1 MLEKRPLYQLLVR
14 YVSGTITEEELL
26 ELRGLVNL
34 SDDEELSVH
43 VHRLWNEYKP
53 VKLPEDALMDEIF
66 RQIKSRT
73 RKQRIHLKIRKR
85 VSYVLGVAAALLISF
100 LSVTSLFLLKEKKQ
114 FEKAGEREMTV
125 RSERGQKVKITLP
138 DGSQVRLNAAS
149 MLQYK
154 LSYGDS
160 VRKVVMKG
168 EGFFEVK
175 KDPHVPFI
183 VQTQHLDI
191 EVLGTSFN
199 VYAYEEEQVVETTLI
214 TGKVKI
220 MTHTSP
226 VRIAYLSPDEK
237 ALYHIASGDLRV
249 EKTNK
254 RIETAWLRG
263 ALVFHSVPLKEIL
276 YKLERQYGV
285 TIHLDNKDIEEDV
298 FTGTFESE
306 YISDIM
312 KILRAH
318 YSFQYK
324 IVGDNIYITSSRR

>member
-1 MLEKRPLYQLLVR
+1 MLEKQPLYKLLVR
-14 YVSGTITEEELL
+14 YVSETITKEELL
-26 ELRGLVNL
+26 ELRTLVNL

-53 VKLPEDALMDEIF
+53 AKLPENTLMDDIF

-73 RKQRIHLKIRKR
+73 RKQRIRLEIRRK
-85 VSYVLGVAAALLISF
+85 VSYALGITAALLISF

-114 FEKAGEREMTV
+114 YEKAGEREMTV
-125 RSERGQKVKITLP
+125 RSERGQKVRVTLP

-154 LSYGDS
+154 LNYGDS
-160 VRKVVMKG
+160 VRKVAMKG

-175 KDPHVPFI
+175 KDPHIPFI
-183 VQTQHLDI
+183 VQTQYLDI

-199 VYAYEEEQVVETTLI
+199 IYAYEEEQIVETTLI

-220 MTHTSP
+220 MTHTFP
-226 VRIAYLSPDEK
+226 VRVAYLNPDEK

-249 EKTNK
+249 EKTDK

-263 ALVFHSVPLKEIL
+263 ALVFRSVPLRDIL

-285 TIHLDNKDIEEDV
+285 TIHLDNKNIEDDV
-298 FTGTFESE
+298 FTGTFDSE

-324 IVGDNIYITSSRR
+324 IVGDHIYITSPRR